1 MTTSDELGD
10 LMQAALKGKT
20 IAGDNVW
27 QPRDYP
33 ATTAVFPLIVLNPFK
48 EHKQSQGPNAPAY
61 DVTSTMRLVGRVKGK
76 APAGPLTAAAVQTAL
91 GILQRQIERAV
102 IIDWALFKKISQI
115 TTVDSEQS
123 ITAEGEQN
131 VGELT
136 MDMVLEFYQGTEEFA
151 PVPSDPIAEIALY
164 ADLLDVA
171 DLLGTYTPPF
181 AYPVAAA
188 PRTQGPDGRVEI
200 GALIELETES
210 D

>member
-1 MTTSDELGD
+1 MTTSDQLGD
-10 LMQAALKGKT
+10 LIQKALKGKT

-33 ATTAVFPLIVLNPFK
+33 ATPALFPLIFVNSPK

-61 DVTSTMRLVGRVKGK
+61 DVATTFRLVGRVKGK
-76 APAGPLTAAAVQTAL
+76 APAGALTAAAVQTAL

-102 IIDWALFKKISQI
+102 INDYDLFQKISQI
-115 TTVDSEQS
+115 TTVDSEQM

-131 VGELT
+131 VGEVT
-136 MDMVLEFYQGTEEFA
+136 MDMVLEFYQGTEDFA
-151 PVPSDPIAEIALY
+151 PIPSNPIAEIALY

-181 AYPVAAA
+181 DYPVPAA

-200 GALIELETES
+200 GAVLELETDEE
-210 D
+210 